1 MRMSD
6 ASVRWWDGFSIE
18 LTKFPELLQVFR
30 HNNPDTLKIEHD
42 AAIVI
47 ENDFSCNR
55 LRQFIEAVCK
65 WGGRRGPSVLKRV
78 KKNTESNLVT
88 TFRYA
93 YETARGGEVK
103 SVVRAL
109 EVIQSLD
116 GLGVALHPNTLNF

>member
-1 MRMSD
+1 M
-6 ASVRWWDGFSIE
+6 
-18 LTKFPELLQVFR
+18 
-30 HNNPDTLKIEHD
+30 
-42 AAIVI
+42 
-47 ENDFSCNR
+47 
-55 LRQFIEAVCK
+55 
-65 WGGRRGPSVLKRV
+65 LKRV

-116 GLGVALHPNTLNF
+116 GLGVAFASKHLKFLVPSSAVVLDSVIESKLGYATNSAG